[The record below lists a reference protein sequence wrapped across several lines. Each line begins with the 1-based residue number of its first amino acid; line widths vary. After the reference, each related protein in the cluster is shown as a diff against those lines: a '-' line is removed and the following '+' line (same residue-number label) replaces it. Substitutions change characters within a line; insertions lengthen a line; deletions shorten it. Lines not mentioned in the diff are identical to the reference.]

1 MSSENLLHIKLDYQ
15 ENLEGKGNLLYIE
28 SSLLKIVRAI
38 KNYREIR
45 GEELRLKQELGKKIK
60 EYLSSLKTLK
70 TVLPKQFLP
79 KIKKEVKSEPVYKKE
94 IKEIAKEEGDL
105 EEQLREI
112 NRKLKL
118 IKG

>member
-1 MSSENLLHIKLDYQ
+1 MNENLLHIKLEYR

-28 SSLLKIVRAI
+28 SSLLKIIRAI

-45 GEELRLKQELGKKIK
+45 EEELRLKQELGKKIK
-60 EYLSSLKTLK
+60 EYLSSLKILK
-70 TVLPKQFLP
+70 TVLPKQSFP
-79 KIKKEVKSEPVYKKE
+79 KIKEEVKSKPIYKKE
-94 IKEIAKEEGDL
+94 IKEIVKEEGDL